1 MRDIFHEPPFEDKTS
16 IGVPIPYLMGIFY
29 LGTQNERYIIGLETK
44 KGFKNCVVFCN
55 ESVQHTY
62 VD

>member
-1 MRDIFHEPPFEDKTS
+1 MTPLLKTRPPL
-16 IGVPIPYLMGIFY
+16 VYPYLMGIFY

>member
-1 MRDIFHEPPFEDKTS
+1 MTAPP
-16 IGVPIPYLMGIFY
+16 LGIFY